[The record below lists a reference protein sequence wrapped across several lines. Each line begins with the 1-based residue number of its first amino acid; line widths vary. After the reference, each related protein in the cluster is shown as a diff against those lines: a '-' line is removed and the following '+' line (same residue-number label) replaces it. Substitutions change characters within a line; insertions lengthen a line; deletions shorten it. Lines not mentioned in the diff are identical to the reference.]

1 VGAQVKT
8 GGKWIDTL
16 HNAYAEVTRVR
27 ERKIAAS
34 EQQVRAELEL
44 SRERE
49 SAAKKRLEEA
59 TLQLRRLEQET
70 ADPDPGPRLRR
81 FIEERTASADYSK
94 HLSVVTLIRKDFEK
108 LSELI
113 EKRDPALPIDR
124 IVLYV
129 DDLDRCRPERVIEVL
144 EAVHLLLAFRLF
156 VVVVAVDPR
165 WLTRCLELHYPQ
177 LLGGRVGDTVDAAS
191 PQDYLEKI
199 FQIPFMVRPIDIDG
213 YRALVRSLIPAAT
226 PQRTNPVPQTEAPT
240 PLPVAIA
247 AQTDASPAV
256 PVSAPNEPAAAR
268 QMPVH
273 VANAAHQILSDEEL
287 AIDPRRLELSEWER
301 TGLEALAP
309 LFTTPRSVKR
319 FVNIYR
325 LLRVSL
331 WQTEIAAFD
340 GGNGKPGD
348 HSTVL
353 LLLALVTNYPRLAAH
368 LLQQAGSADLTTWQE
383 LVRRLTTATAT
394 APEGLAPDD
403 LRDWKVLCR
412 RLSQLDAGKL
422 PGPLAPSNT
431 WKPRVVRYSFFVD
444 QRS

>member
-1 VGAQVKT
+1 
-8 GGKWIDTL
+8 
-16 HNAYAEVTRVR
+16 
-27 ERKIAAS
+27 
-34 EQQVRAELEL
+34 
-44 SRERE
+44 
-49 SAAKKRLEEA
+49 
-59 TLQLRRLEQET
+59 
-70 ADPDPGPRLRR
+70 
-81 FIEERTASADYSK
+81 
-94 HLSVVTLIRKDFEK
+94 
-108 LSELI
+108 
-113 EKRDPALPIDR
+113 
-124 IVLYV
+124 
-129 DDLDRCRPERVIEVL
+129 
-144 EAVHLLLAFRLF
+144 
-156 VVVVAVDPR
+156 
-165 WLTRCLELHYPQ
+165 
-177 LLGGRVGDTVDAAS
+177 
-191 PQDYLEKI
+191 
-199 FQIPFMVRPIDIDG
+199 
-213 YRALVRSLIPAAT
+213 
-226 PQRTNPVPQTEAPT
+226 
-240 PLPVAIA
+240 
-247 AQTDASPAV
+247 
-256 PVSAPNEPAAAR
+256 
-268 QMPVH
+268 MPVH
-273 VANAAHQILSDEEL
+273 VANAAQQILSDEEL

-394 APEGLAPDD
+394 APEGLAADD
-403 LRDWKVLCR
+403 LRDWNVLCR
-412 RLSQLDAGKL
+412 RLSQLDAAKL